1 MKITILKIIAPPLLG
16 IFVVLSI
23 LTSMRFIIYDGF
35 VWAEGDIKFLKYF
48 LPFSIVASIIIQFV
62 LTLPFWT
69 KFKTHK
75 KVWGLSIIPF
85 TVIISI
91 VAGLAFG
98 LVFWDKSFGIVDL
111 IAASLTG
118 ILAFGIYW
126 TCNLLALRR
135 IDKPKI
141 F

>member
-1 MKITILKIIAPPLLG
+1 MKTTFKKIIFPPLLG
-16 IFVVLSI
+16 IFVVLTL
-23 LTSMRFIIYDGF
+23 LTIVNF
-35 VWAEGDIKFLKYF
+35 VLFEGDVWSAGDIKFLKYF
-48 LPFSIVASIIIQFV
+48 LPFSVVASIVIQFA
-62 LTLPFWT
+62 LTLPFWI
-69 KFKTHK
+69 KFKSHK

-85 TVIISI
+85 TMIISVI
-91 VAGLAFG
+91 AGLAFG

-126 TCNLLALRR
+126 TCNLLTMRR
-135 IDKPKI
+135 LDKPKI